1 MNTSTDVTLP
11 PAQADELAELLDML
25 TGWLTAG
32 AESALADL
40 ENHLDCHALFHG
52 GMFDTVEYAAGI
64 EAILPRFTTLIAA
77 YQAMLDRP
85 DIDEGDD
92 W

>member
-40 ENHLDCHALFHG
+40 ETHLDHHTLFQG
-52 GMFDTVEYAAGI
+52 GMFDTGEDLDPT
-64 EAILPRFTTLIAA
+64 EILSRFTTLIAA